1 MITVVIPTYNEET
14 QLPKLLASLRAQTVQ
29 PAEIIVADAQ
39 STDRTREVAVS
50 FGARVIDGGLPGV
63 GRNRGAALAKT
74 EYILFLDSDV
84 ELFDPDFLKKV
95 EEKMTRRKL
104 DIGSFGVYPISQR
117 TLDHVLHKMYNG
129 YINTLG
135 NFIPHAGGF
144 CILVRRSLHEKIK
157 GFDETVLFAE
167 DNDYTRRASRVGRYG
182 VLHVNVPLSVR
193 RMERDGRMNVAL
205 KYILVQ
211 LHIIFIGPVRDD
223 RFRYTF
229 GYGTS
234 PRKRAK
240 AKVVRSK

>member
-14 QLPKLLASLRAQTVQ
+14 QLPKLLASLKAQSVQ
-29 PAEIIVADAQ
+29 PADVIVADAQ
-39 STDRTREVAVS
+39 STDRTREVAAS

-84 ELFDPDFLKKV
+84 ELFDVDFLKKV
-95 EEKMTRRKL
+95 EENVNRRHL
-104 DIGSFGVYPISQR
+104 DIGSFGVYPISSHKI
-117 TLDHVLHKMYNG
+117 DHVLHGMYNG
-129 YINTLG
+129 YIKTVG

-144 CILVRRSLHEKIK
+144 CIIVRRSLHEKIG

-167 DNDYTRRASRVGRYG
+167 DNEYTRRASRAGRYG
-182 VLHVNVPLSVR
+182 VLRLNVPMSVR

-205 KYILVQ
+205 KYALVQ

-223 RFRYTF
+223 RFRYSF
-229 GYGTS
+229 GYGKS
-234 PRKRAK
+234 PRKRVQIK
-240 AKVVRSK
+240 DVSKK